1 MSAHHGRFEGHEH
14 RLTLRVYY
22 QDTDAGGVAY
32 HARYFDFGER
42 ARMEMLGLLGI
53 SQQSLAGEDGL
64 MFVARH
70 GEIDWFAPALLED
83 VLEVASWVHHIGGA
97 SMGITHEIRRA
108 GEVLARLALRL
119 VCVERATVRPA
130 RLPERVRA
138 AVQPY
143 FLAQSAA

>member
-1 MSAHHGRFEGHEH
+1 MSAQHGRFEGHEH
-14 RLTLRVYY
+14 RLPVRIYY
-22 QDTDAGGVAY
+22 QDTDAGGVVY

-53 SQQSLAGEDGL
+53 SQQSLADREGV

-70 GEIDWFAPALLED
+70 GSIDWMAPALLED
-83 VLEVASWVHHIGGA
+83 MLEVASWVDHLGGA
-97 SMGITHEIRRA
+97 SMGITHEFRRD
-108 GEVLARLALRL
+108 GQVLARLCLRL

-130 RLPERVRA
+130 RLPDRVRA

-143 FLAQSAA
+143 FFAQSAA